1 MSTLE
6 RQQLEYETELLKEL
20 LTSQYKLS
28 GTVDNETFK
37 WYEKNVKKLYNN

>member
-20 LTSQYKLS
+20 LTTQYKLF
-28 GTVDNETFK
+28 GTVDDEVFEQ
-37 WYEKNVKKLYNN
+37 YERNVKKLYNN

>member
-6 RQQLEYETELLKEL
+6 RQQLEYETDLLKEL
-20 LTSQYKLS
+20 LTAQYRLF

-37 WYEKNVKKLYNN
+37 QYERNVKKLYN